1 MEICPDKLIEFA
13 IALSDAVRPVS
24 MSYFRTP
31 VQTEVKEDKSPVTVA
46 DREAEAK
53 MREMIEAN
61 YPDHGIYGE
70 EYGTIRTDAEYV
82 WVLDPIDGTK
92 SFLIGKPLFGT
103 LIGLLHKGRT
113 LLGIIDMPALDER
126 WVGAL
131 GHITTF
137 NNSPVSTRPCDNL
150 SKVWMLAT
158 SPEMFSGANQ
168 TAFHCLKEKVQ
179 FLRWGTDCMGYG
191 LLANGYA
198 DIVCEADMSPYDYVA
213 LTAVV
218 EGAGG
223 IITDWQGNPLGLE
236 NDGTVIA
243 VGDKNLHGPAM
254 SALVR

>member
-1 MEICPDKLIEFA
+1 
-13 IALSDAVRPVS
+13 

-53 MREMIEAN
+53 MREMIEAS
-61 YPDHGIYGE
+61 YPHHGIYGE
-70 EYGTIRTDAEYV
+70 EYGTVRSDAEYV

-103 LIGLLHKGRT
+103 LIGLLHKGRA
-113 LLGIIDMPALDER
+113 LLGVIDMPALSER
-126 WVGAL
+126 WVGAR

-137 NNSPVSTRPCDNL
+137 NNYPVSTRPCISL
-150 SKVWMLAT
+150 SDAWMLAT
-158 SPEMFSGANQ
+158 SPEMFTGSNQ
-168 TAFHCLKEKVQ
+168 AAFHCLKEKVQ
-179 FLRWGTDCMGYG
+179 FMRWGTDCMGYG

-213 LTAVV
+213 LAAVV

-223 IITDWQGNPLGLE
+223 IITDWQGNSLGLE
-236 NDGTVIA
+236 NDGTVLA
-243 VGDKNLHGPAM
+243 VGDKNMHEPAI

>member
-1 MEICPDKLIEFA
+1 
-13 IALSDAVRPVS
+13 

-31 VQTEVKEDKSPVTVA
+31 IQTEVKEDKSPVTVA

-61 YPDHGIYGE
+61 YPHHGIYGE
-70 EYGTIRTDAEYV
+70 EYGTVRSDAEYV

-103 LIGLLHKGRT
+103 LIGLLHKGRA
-113 LLGIIDMPALDER
+113 LLGVIDMPALSER
-126 WVGAL
+126 WVGAR

-137 NNSPVSTRPCDNL
+137 NNYPVSTRPCVSL
-150 SKVWMLAT
+150 SDVWMLAT
-158 SPEMFSGANQ
+158 SPEMFTGSNQ
-168 TAFHCLKEKVQ
+168 AAFHCLKEKVQ
-179 FLRWGTDCMGYG
+179 FMRWGTDCMGYG

-213 LTAVV
+213 LAAVV

-223 IITDWQGNPLGLE
+223 IITDWQGNSLGLE
-236 NDGTVIA
+236 NDGTVLA
-243 VGDKNLHGPAM
+243 VGDRNMHGSAI
-254 SALVR
+254 SALNR